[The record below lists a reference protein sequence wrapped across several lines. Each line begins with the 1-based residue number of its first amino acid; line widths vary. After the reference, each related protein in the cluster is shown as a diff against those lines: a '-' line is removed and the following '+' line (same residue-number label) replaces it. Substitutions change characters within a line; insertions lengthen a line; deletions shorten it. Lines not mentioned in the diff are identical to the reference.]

1 MTQKKITISQKK
13 QTKKKQVKKKQT
25 MKKQTKK
32 KQTSKEQTEK
42 KQTSGKKANY
52 HDVLFKMCLN
62 NIERAKEFLSLA
74 LPKQTLDLFEWKN
87 LREEKDSFPE
97 KRADLIFS
105 APFKDKNPSKELKN
119 ESRVFFL
126 IEHKSN
132 YDSKT
137 FFQIFT
143 YKNELVIKSYENN
156 KKARAMISIL
166 FYHGKT
172 PWNPNKTFQ
181 SEIFEDS
188 IKKLPPELR
197 ENHKVFILDI
207 HSPKVRAAIQ
217 DPKCKIRGFLKLFLD
232 SRKLEPNEAL
242 LYRYVLLFRNW
253 RGDKR
258 RLALA
263 LWNYFQSVNPGISK
277 ELLKKVAKKAIK
289 NGIFPKGGSMDVI
302 DLIRQEGWEQGIQEG
317 RQEGRKEGI
326 QEGRQEGQK
335 KVQQV
340 VSNMFQN
347 NMDIS
352 LISKATGL
360 SQKEIKKL
368 KNGK

>member
-1 MTQKKITISQKK
+1 
-13 QTKKKQVKKKQT
+13 

-32 KQTSKEQTEK
+32 KQISKKPTEK
-42 KQTSGKKANY
+42 KQTSTKKANY

-62 NIERAKEFLSLA
+62 NIGRAKEFLSLA

-105 APFKDKNPSKELKN
+105 APFKDKNPSKDLKN
-119 ESRVFFL
+119 ESRAFFL

-207 HSPKVRAAIQ
+207 HSPKVIAAIQ

-232 SRKLEPNEAL
+232 SRKLKPNEAL

-263 LWNYFQSVNPGISK
+263 LWNYFQSVNPGISD

-302 DLIRQEGWEQGIQEG
+302 DLIKQEGWEQGVQEG
-317 RQEGRKEGI
+317 RQEGRKEGL
-326 QEGRQEGQK
+326 QEGLQKGQK
-335 KVQQV
+335 KGIQQV
-340 VSNMFQN
+340 ASNLFKDNADVSY
-347 NMDIS
+347 
-352 LISKATGL
+352 ISKVTGL
-360 SQKEIKKL
+360 SQKEVKQL